1 MGWQFLSYSHKLRTT
16 IILKLL
22 CRFLCF
28 LTDMYSLVQ
37 GWKLFENLW
46 MVIGSVR
53 IPTECNVVHCT
64 NLQLIWTAM
73 AHSVNCFFFWSSNG
87 TVCELRFFLEQ
98 QWCSQCFSFLPFVA
112 LTWCSCLDTEP
123 ISSYS
128 FSRLSCTLIFI
139 NSRLWVYYFWEK
151 ILLV

>member
-1 MGWQFLSYSHKLRTT
+1 VQISLFSHRYVLSSSR
-16 IILKLL
+16 LKI
-22 CRFLCF
+22 
-28 LTDMYSLVQ
+28 V
-37 GWKLFENLW
+37 WKLVDGDWQCPNTHWVQCGALHESATHLNSYGTFCEL
-46 MVIGSVR
+46 
-53 IPTECNVVHCT
+53 
-64 NLQLIWTAM
+64 L
-73 AHSVNCFFFWSSNG
+73 FFWSSNG